1 MHVQAL
7 GQEDS
12 LEKEMATHSS
22 ILSWEILW
30 TEEPGRP
37 QSMRL
42 QRSWT
47 WPHDWAHTH
56 TQLWWPSWTC
66 TPGSKVLLASHMFI
80 APLSLLACPSPVP
93 NGELLALDIISRHQQ
108 YVVQDKAS
116 ISQFLPV
123 EILCYCDVWSHCPG
137 IKHKIILGQHALLQA
152 NSGCFYYLLNFA
164 YSSKETWPK
173 GSPSMSVQKTPAQL
187 GITGAQTRADC
198 GSRWWLLQSCQ
209 GSLCWYLFVNR
220 GI

>member
-1 MHVQAL
+1 MDRRAWQTTVHEVA
-7 GQEDS
+7 
-12 LEKEMATHSS
+12 KELDMTSR
-22 ILSWEILW
+22 LS
-30 TEEPGRP
+30 T
-37 QSMRL
+37 
-42 QRSWT
+42 
-47 WPHDWAHTH
+47 HTH
-56 TQLWWPSWTC
+56 TQLWWPPSWTC
-66 TPGSKVLLASHMFI
+66 TPGSKVLLASQMFI
-80 APLSLLACPSPVP
+80 PPLSLLACPSLVP
-93 NGELLALDIISRHQQ
+93 NGELLALDIISRYQQ

-116 ISQFLPV
+116 VSQFLPV

-187 GITGAQTRADC
+187 EITGAQTWADC

-209 GSLCWYLFVNR
+209 GSLCCYLFVNR